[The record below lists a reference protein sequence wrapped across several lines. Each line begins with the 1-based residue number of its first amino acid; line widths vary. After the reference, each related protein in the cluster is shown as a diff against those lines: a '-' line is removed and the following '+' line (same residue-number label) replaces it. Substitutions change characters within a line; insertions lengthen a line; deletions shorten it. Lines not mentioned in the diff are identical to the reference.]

1 MERSEFSCS
10 DSPSPAEHPSNL
22 CPTHFRP
29 AKYAELSSSPMNACE
44 RIPLR
49 AHGWCSVSL
58 ATMRYTGIPPP
69 SSAAMPRG
77 QKKAPGSRGPG
88 AQGGGDLLSRPSRA
102 VPSAR
107 AGLTALFGM
116 GRGGAPPR
124 WPPCQR
130 LGTAAGASRQA
141 EGRGGGR
148 RGGRAARPPAG
159 PGPAPRAAAAPQAP
173 APRPAGSPRA
183 ISTGR
188 PRRRRRSTSGLSTWS
203 SPTALT
209 GGLISGGA
217 SRLDA
222 FSAYP
227 ARARLP
233 GGGPGGPAGAP
244 AARPARSSRTSA
256 SAPQASHARS
266 R

>member
-69 SSAAMPRG
+69 SSAAMPPG
-77 QKKAPGSRGPG
+77 QKKAPGARGPG

-148 RGGRAARPPAG
+148 RGGARRAPARGARAG
-159 PGPAPRAAAAPQAP
+159 PA
-173 APRPAGSPRA
+173 
-183 ISTGR
+183 
-188 PRRRRRSTSGLSTWS
+188 RR
-203 SPTALT
+203 
-209 GGLISGGA
+209 GGA
-217 SRLDA
+217 
-222 FSAYP
+222 P
-227 ARARLP
+227 GAR
-233 GGGPGGPAGAP
+233 P
-244 AARPARSSRTSA
+244 AARGKPSG
-256 SAPQASHARS
+256 H
-266 R
+266 

>member
-1 MERSEFSCS
+1 MCQQIRWQRNPPRIPHSWAITALARPPEKVKKASPNLTGERAVLRLRLHAAGTKK
-10 DSPSPAEHPSNL
+10 SPAGQGPRGAGWRR
-22 CPTHFRP
+22 PTLP
-29 AKYAELSSSPMNACE
+29 PIAGSTIGAGGLN
-44 RIPLR
+44 
-49 AHGWCSVSL
+49 CSVRDGKRWGP
-58 ATMRYTGIPPP
+58 AAV
-69 SSAAMPRG
+69 AAMPIARHGRG
-77 QKKAPGSRGPG
+77 RTAAR
-88 AQGGGDLLSRPSRA
+88 QGEGGREGGEGD
-102 VPSAR
+102 R
-107 AGLTALFGM
+107 AGPARG
-116 GRGGAPPR
+116 GGAPP
-124 WPPCQR
+124 
-130 LGTAAGASRQA
+130 
-141 EGRGGGR
+141 
-148 RGGRAARPPAG
+148 
-159 PGPAPRAAAAPQAP
+159 AP

>member
-1 MERSEFSCS
+1 MRT
-10 DSPSPAEHPSNL
+10 PAL
-22 CPTHFRP
+22 
-29 AKYAELSSSPMNACE
+29 AEPQE
-44 RIPLR
+44 
-49 AHGWCSVSL
+49 
-58 ATMRYTGIPPP
+58 
-69 SSAAMPRG
+69 
-77 QKKAPGSRGPG
+77 
-88 AQGGGDLLSRPSRA
+88 
-102 VPSAR
+102 R
-107 AGLTALFGM
+107 AGLHHPLQRHCPARIAPGAKKSPA
-116 GRGGAPPR
+116 GQGPRGAGWRRPTLPPIAGSTIGAGGLNCSVRDGKRWAPPR
-124 WPPCQR
+124 WPPCQG
-130 LGTAAGASRQA
+130 LGTAAGARPPGRG
-141 EGRGGGR
+141 EGGREGDRARPARGGG
-148 RGGRAARPPAG
+148 APP
-159 PGPAPRAAAAPQAP
+159 AP

>member
-141 EGRGGGR
+141 EGRGGGEA
-148 RGGRAARPPAG
+148 GGG
-159 PGPAPRAAAAPQAP
+159 APRARPRGPGRPRAPRRRPRRPPRGPREALGPLVPVGPGVAAAPPP
-173 APRPAGSPRA
+173 AYPRGRLPRP
-183 ISTGR
+183 
-188 PRRRRRSTSGLSTWS
+188 
-203 SPTALT
+203 
-209 GGLISGGA
+209 
-217 SRLDA
+217 
-222 FSAYP
+222 
-227 ARARLP
+227 
-233 GGGPGGPAGAP
+233 
-244 AARPARSSRTSA
+244 
-256 SAPQASHARS
+256 
-266 R
+266 

>member
-49 AHGWCSVSL
+49 AHGWCSMSL

-130 LGTAAGASRQA
+130 LGTAAGAGRQA

-148 RGGRAARPPAG
+148 RGGARRAPARGARAG
-159 PGPAPRAAAAPQAP
+159 PA
-173 APRPAGSPRA
+173 
-183 ISTGR
+183 
-188 PRRRRRSTSGLSTWS
+188 RR
-203 SPTALT
+203 
-209 GGLISGGA
+209 GGA
-217 SRLDA
+217 
-222 FSAYP
+222 P
-227 ARARLP
+227 GAR
-233 GGGPGGPAGAP
+233 P
-244 AARPARSSRTSA
+244 AARGKPSG
-256 SAPQASHARS
+256 H
-266 R
+266 

>member
-148 RGGRAARPPAG
+148 RGG
-159 PGPAPRAAAAPQAP
+159 APRARPRGPGRPRAPRRRPRRPPRGPREALGPLVPVGPGVAAAPPP
-173 APRPAGSPRA
+173 AYPRGRLPRP
-183 ISTGR
+183 
-188 PRRRRRSTSGLSTWS
+188 
-203 SPTALT
+203 
-209 GGLISGGA
+209 
-217 SRLDA
+217 
-222 FSAYP
+222 
-227 ARARLP
+227 
-233 GGGPGGPAGAP
+233 
-244 AARPARSSRTSA
+244 
-256 SAPQASHARS
+256 
-266 R
+266 

>member
-1 MERSEFSCS
+1 MPPGQKKSPGVQGTRGAGWRRPTLPPVAGSTIGAGGLNCS
-10 DSPSPAEHPSNL
+10 VRDGKRWSPA
-22 CPTHFRP
+22 
-29 AKYAELSSSPMNACE
+29 A
-44 RIPLR
+44 
-49 AHGWCSVSL
+49 V
-58 ATMRYTGIPPP
+58 
-69 SSAAMPRG
+69 AAMP
-77 QKKAPGSRGPG
+77 KARH
-88 AQGGGDLLSRPSRA
+88 
-102 VPSAR
+102 
-107 AGLTALFGM
+107 
-116 GRGGAPPR
+116 GRGRKPPGR
-124 WPPCQR
+124 
-130 LGTAAGASRQA
+130 G
-141 EGRGGGR
+141 EGRGEA
-148 RGGRAARPPAG
+148 GGRAARPPAG

>member
-1 MERSEFSCS
+1 MESRTLYNWKTLDFCAVL
-10 DSPSPAEHPSNL
+10 SPAEQTSNL

-130 LGTAAGASRQA
+130 LGTAAGAGRQA

-148 RGGRAARPPAG
+148 RGGG
-159 PGPAPRAAAAPQAP
+159 APRARPRGPGRPRAPRRRPRRPPRGPREALGPLVPVGPGVAAAPPP
-173 APRPAGSPRA
+173 AYPRGRLPRP
-183 ISTGR
+183 
-188 PRRRRRSTSGLSTWS
+188 
-203 SPTALT
+203 
-209 GGLISGGA
+209 
-217 SRLDA
+217 
-222 FSAYP
+222 
-227 ARARLP
+227 
-233 GGGPGGPAGAP
+233 
-244 AARPARSSRTSA
+244 
-256 SAPQASHARS
+256 
-266 R
+266 

>member
-148 RGGRAARPPAG
+148 RGGG
-159 PGPAPRAAAAPQAP
+159 APRARPRGPGRPRAPRRRPRRPPRGPREALGPLVPVGPGVAAAPPP
-173 APRPAGSPRA
+173 AYPRGRLPRP
-183 ISTGR
+183 
-188 PRRRRRSTSGLSTWS
+188 
-203 SPTALT
+203 
-209 GGLISGGA
+209 
-217 SRLDA
+217 
-222 FSAYP
+222 
-227 ARARLP
+227 
-233 GGGPGGPAGAP
+233 
-244 AARPARSSRTSA
+244 
-256 SAPQASHARS
+256 
-266 R
+266 

>member
-1 MERSEFSCS
+1 
-10 DSPSPAEHPSNL
+10 
-22 CPTHFRP
+22 
-29 AKYAELSSSPMNACE
+29 
-44 RIPLR
+44 
-49 AHGWCSVSL
+49 
-58 ATMRYTGIPPP
+58 MREGK
-69 SSAAMPRG
+69 
-77 QKKAPGSRGPG
+77 KKAPRARGPG

-124 WPPCQR
+124 WPPCQG
-130 LGTAAGASRQA
+130 LGTAAGARPPGRG
-141 EGRGGGR
+141 EGGREGDRARPTRGGG
-148 RGGRAARPPAG
+148 ATP
-159 PGPAPRAAAAPQAP
+159 AP

>member
-148 RGGRAARPPAG
+148 RGGARRAPAVQNPGRPRAPRRRPRRPPRGPREALGPLVPVG
-159 PGPAPRAAAAPQAP
+159 PGVAAAPPP
-173 APRPAGSPRA
+173 AYPRGRLPRP
-183 ISTGR
+183 
-188 PRRRRRSTSGLSTWS
+188 
-203 SPTALT
+203 
-209 GGLISGGA
+209 
-217 SRLDA
+217 
-222 FSAYP
+222 
-227 ARARLP
+227 
-233 GGGPGGPAGAP
+233 
-244 AARPARSSRTSA
+244 
-256 SAPQASHARS
+256 
-266 R
+266 

>member
-1 MERSEFSCS
+1 MRTPALAEPQERAGLHHPLQRHC
-10 DSPSPAEHPSNL
+10 PARLAPGAKKSPAGQGPRGAGWRR
-22 CPTHFRP
+22 PTLP
-29 AKYAELSSSPMNACE
+29 PVAGSTIGAGGLN
-44 RIPLR
+44 
-49 AHGWCSVSL
+49 CSVRDGKRWGP
-58 ATMRYTGIPPP
+58 AAV
-69 SSAAMPRG
+69 AAMPRTRHG
-77 QKKAPGSRGPG
+77 RGR
-88 AQGGGDLLSRPSRA
+88 AAARQGEGGREGGEGD
-102 VPSAR
+102 R
-107 AGLTALFGM
+107 AGPARG
-116 GRGGAPPR
+116 GGAPP
-124 WPPCQR
+124 
-130 LGTAAGASRQA
+130 
-141 EGRGGGR
+141 
-148 RGGRAARPPAG
+148 
-159 PGPAPRAAAAPQAP
+159 AP